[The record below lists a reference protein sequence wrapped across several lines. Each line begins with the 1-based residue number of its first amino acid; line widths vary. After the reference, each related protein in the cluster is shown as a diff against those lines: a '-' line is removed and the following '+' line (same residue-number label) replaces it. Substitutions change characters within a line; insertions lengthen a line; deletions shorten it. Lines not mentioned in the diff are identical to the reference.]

1 MRARMA
7 PLLVATLTTGL
18 AACAPVPG
26 PPEQRAAP
34 PAISVEREC
43 SCEAPVVEVSPESA
57 APGEEVTVTIGAAWT
72 GDCCDGEYLEATGL
86 RLSTEDGS
94 SFELGAVELEKGE
107 GSVTVTT
114 PAEAPAGLASIV
126 AAGLEEYPV
135 ELEIAP

>member
-1 MRARMA
+1 MA

-26 PPEQRAAP
+26 GTSGAASS
-34 PAISVEREC
+34 ASGISVEREC